1 LAPATLERGAKLR
14 RGGALLAVQEVFM
27 TISRR
32 GLMAAAGGLIAAP
45 AILRASGAK
54 AQAAVTLRMHHFLP
68 AASNA
73 HARLIAPWAKS
84 VEAATEGKLR
94 IQVFPSMQLGG
105 TPGQLYDQARDGVV
119 DMVYTLPGYTP
130 GRFPG
135 SEVLE
140 LPFIA
145 HRSSKVNSPAAW
157 DFSQAHM
164 GAETQDVKL
173 LCYWCHDG
181 GVIHSNRRMASL
193 ADLKGQ
199 RLRFPTRLAGEAL
212 RAAGAAPIGMPVTQV
227 AESITQRVLDGAVV
241 PWEVAPSIKLP
252 DLVRNHMLIAGDPT
266 FYTASF
272 MVVMNKARY
281 EGLPA
286 ELRKTLDDLSG
297 LAYSRAAGDV
307 WDQASADV
315 EAAVRKGGRNTITT
329 LPDADKATWMKDCE
343 AVTAQWIDEMKARKL
358 NGLAM
363 IEDAKKLLVKYAG

>member
-1 LAPATLERGAKLR
+1 
-14 RGGALLAVQEVFM
+14 M

-32 GLMAAAGGLIAAP
+32 SFFAVAGGLICAP
-45 AILRASGAK
+45 AILRAPGVR
-54 AQAAVTLRMHHFLP
+54 AQTPITLRLHHFLP

-84 VEAATEGKLR
+84 VEAASQGALR

-130 GRFPG
+130 GRFPAT
-135 SEVLE
+135 EAFE

-145 HRSSKVNSPAAW
+145 DRRSSVNSPAAW
-157 DFSQAHM
+157 EFAQAHLGADM
-164 GAETQDVKL
+164 GDVKL

-181 GVIHSNRRMASL
+181 GVIHATRAIAAL
-193 ADLKGQ
+193 ADLKGL

-212 RAAGAAPIGMPVTQV
+212 KAAGAAPIGMPVTQV

-252 DLVRNHMLIAGDPT
+252 DLARHHLEIPGSPT
-266 FYTASF
+266 LYTASF
-272 MVVMNKARY
+272 LVVMNKLRY

-286 ELRKTLDDLSG
+286 ELRAVIDAHAG
-297 LAYSRAAGDV
+297 LAYSKIAGEV
-307 WDQASADV
+307 WDKASADV

-329 LPDADKATWMKDCE
+329 LPDADKAAWMKACE
-343 AVTAQWIDEMKARKL
+343 PITAQWIDEMNAR
-358 NGLAM
+358 NRAGAEM
-363 IEDAKKLLVKYAG
+363 VASAKTLIAKYAG